1 MNTRRTVIDRIVG
14 ALVPLYDPR
23 EARSIAHIAA
33 AHLSGL
39 PQSAFLTDPGARLE
53 IAGLDEAI
61 ERLAAG
67 CPVQY
72 LVGETEFLGRRFA
85 VREGVLIPRPETE
98 ELVDW
103 MLRDE
108 ASAGESLRLL
118 DVGTGSG
125 CIAASL
131 AAGLPG
137 TRVSAADISPLA
149 LAVAAEN
156 FRTLGVDVD
165 LRRADALTDLAEVFP
180 GPFDAVVSNPPY
192 VPAAERASMHP
203 NVRDY
208 EPELALFVP
217 DDDPLRFY
225 RAIARAGHRIL
236 RPGGRLYF
244 EIHHLAAEA
253 IRTMLGREGY
263 TAVTVRED
271 LYGKPR
277 MVCSRHA

>member
-1 MNTRRTVIDRIVG
+1 MSTRKEIVDRIAG
-14 ALVPLYDPR
+14 AIAPLYDAR
-23 EARSIAHIAA
+23 EARSIALLAA
-33 AHLSGL
+33 AHLTGL
-39 PQSAFLTDPGARLE
+39 PEAAFRTDPAAPARAEGLE
-53 IAGLDEAI
+53 LAI

-72 LVGETEFLGRRFA
+72 VVGSTECLGHDFI

-103 MLRDE
+103 IVRDE
-108 ASAGESLRLL
+108 GGAPLRLL

-131 AAGLPG
+131 AAGMPG
-137 TRVSAADISPLA
+137 AEVAAADISPQA

-156 FRTLGVDVD
+156 FRRLGVRVD
-165 LRRADALTDLAEVFP
+165 LRCADALTDLTEVFP
-180 GPFDAVVSNPPY
+180 GPFDVVVSNPPY
-192 VPAAERASMHP
+192 VPEADRESMHA

-208 EPELALFVP
+208 EPALALFVP

-225 RAIARAGHRIL
+225 RAIARAGRRML

-244 EIHHLAAEA
+244 EIYHLAAEA
-253 IRTMLGREGY
+253 IRTMLGEEGY
-263 TAVTVRED
+263 TAVTLRED

-277 MVCSRHA
+277 MICSRLV